1 MKIGK
6 KTSIRRNVITGY
18 VLLFLCCLACSVVG
32 IIRITTINNNN
43 KDIQQ
48 KAITPIVDF
57 SDIAVYVQKIA
68 QSAGYIAYSAD
79 LSVVEKEYKTAIA
92 YSTTIDELV
101 ADVKEHRLD
110 SADTLVFND
119 YENSR
124 GGVLETV
131 HSIYKLREAGKVGE
145 AQSLYDYEMM
155 GFIQIEAD
163 SVRAMALEKANHV
176 NDLMQENIKRTTFS
190 ATLMILL
197 LIFAG
202 ALATFLSIMVIRE
215 LNKLKAMVG
224 ISKEL
229 SRGNFD
235 VELKNEEIV
244 NENNEIGQFSKSFKY
259 LINHGNR
266 IIGSV
271 IKASDQ
277 VEVGALQVSDSSM
290 SLSQGTSEQ
299 ASAIEEL
306 STSLQNISTKV
317 KENNQSAKHASDL
330 VSKTKKEADNGNEYM
345 GDLVEAMK
353 SIDESSKNISKVI
366 KVIDDIAFQTNI
378 LALNAAVEAARAGQY
393 GRGFAVVADEVRN
406 LAAKSASAV
415 EETTVM
421 IETSLSKIKV
431 GTNKAELT
439 AKAFNEILDRVN
451 ELDGYGAKV
460 LTSSDEQ
467 AKAIE
472 QINQGI
478 IQIADVVQSTS
489 ATAEE
494 TAAASEEL
502 SSQAVFLRRELS
514 RFRIKNS
521 VSNGRRFDQDN
532 SYKDF
537 ENYQKSNWNKIKN
550 SNISDRQNTVNSI
563 NLSDDEFGKY

>member
-6 KTSIRRNVITGY
+6 KTSIKRNVITGY
-18 VLLFLCCLACSVVG
+18 VLLFLCCLACCVVG
-32 IIRITTINNNN
+32 VVRIYYINESN
-43 KDIQQ
+43 KNIQQ
-48 KAITPIVDF
+48 KAIGPIVDY
-57 SDIAVYVQKIA
+57 SDIAVYVQKVSH
-68 QSAGYIAYSAD
+68 SAVLMAYSDDLDIVKKEFNKASDYSDKIDVLIAD
-79 LSVVEKEYKTAIA
+79 A
-92 YSTTIDELV
+92 
-101 ADVKEHRLD
+101 KEHRID
-110 SADTLVFND
+110 QADVEVFD
-119 YENSR
+119 IYEESR
-124 GGVLETV
+124 IEVINTFQE
-131 HSIYKLREAGKVGE
+131 IYRLKEAGKDAE
-145 AQSLYDYEMM
+145 AYSLYDNNMVD
-155 GFIQIEAD
+155 FIKIEED
-163 SVRAMALEKANHV
+163 SVRDLAIAKASHV
-176 NDLMQENIKRTTFS
+176 NELMQYNIKSTAFS

-197 LIFAG
+197 LLIAAG
-202 ALATFLSIMVIRE
+202 VAVFLSFMIIKE
-215 LNKLKAMVG
+215 LNKLKDMVG
-224 ISKEL
+224 ISKEIAG
-229 SRGNFD
+229 GNFD
-235 VELKNEEIV
+235 VDLIIDEKN
-244 NENNEIGQFSKSFKY
+244 NNNNEIGEFTSSFKD
-259 LINHGNR
+259 LIFNGNR

-271 IKASDQ
+271 VKASDQ

-306 STSLQNISTKV
+306 STSLQQISTKV
-317 KENNQSAKHASDL
+317 KENNESARHASDL
-330 VSKTKKEADNGNEYM
+330 VTKAKKEADNGNIYM

-406 LAAKSASAV
+406 LAAKSAAAV
-415 EETTVM
+415 DETTVM

-439 AKAFNEILDRVN
+439 AKAFNEILDSVN
-451 ELDGYGAKV
+451 ELNGYGGKV
-460 LTSSDEQ
+460 LKSSNEQ
-467 AKAIE
+467 AIAIE

-502 SSQAVFLRRELS
+502 SSQAVLLRRELS
-514 RFRIKNS
+514 GFTIKNS
-521 VSNGRRFDQDN
+521 VKSSRNYNSDN
-532 SYKDF
+532 SYNDIEK
-537 ENYQKSNWNKIKN
+537 YQNNNWLKIKN
-550 SNISDRQNTVNSI
+550 SNISDKQNKVNNI